1 MISRLRLPAF
11 LLLVLTACF
20 TSLPQANA
28 FTPPG
33 GSITSPNNTTFTV
46 GSVGN
51 FTVTTSG
58 FVVAIARPLSSPPA
72 VLFSTLTPLPSGI
85 TLNPLTGVMSGTPV
99 LPGVYTFT
107 IQATSRVV
115 APPPAFAPNAPGGGT
130 VTQAFTLT
138 VNPLVESVGSTAPSY
153 PVTVTFSVAGTV
165 ASTNVLTQGSPNLDF
180 TDAGSDTCA
189 DTSYSVGNTCVVNV
203 KFAPT
208 TAGLRLGAVVL
219 EDASGN
225 VLATAYTG
233 GIGSGPQVA
242 VPGIISTVA
251 GIGGFGYGGDNGLA
265 TAATLGAPS
274 GIAFDGAGNMYIAD
288 AGINDIRKVAAGTGI
303 ITTIAGTGTPDY
315 AGDDGPAINAD
326 LNAPSGVALDGAGNL
341 YIADFSNNRIR
352 KVVLSTG
359 VITTYAGTGNDGY
372 SGDNGPATSADFSE
386 PFGVAVDVAG
396 NLYIADLSNSV
407 IRKVTA
413 STGVITGIA
422 GNHSYGYSGDGG
434 PATSAAIGFPTAIA
448 LDAAGNVYI
457 GDSFHN
463 VVRKIDAVTGVISPV
478 AGNATLGYSG
488 DSGPATSAQLAEPF
502 GLTVDAAGDIYIAD
516 IGNLVIRE
524 VNGATGVIST
534 VAGNGQYTDI
544 GVPLGDGGLATNAT
558 FNFYWGGVALDA
570 SGNLYI
576 ADYGNERVRKVTVT
590 TGAANFPTTTNV
602 GATDGTDGT
611 VSVPVTNIGN
621 ADLNFTA
628 LSFASDFPAGSGGTE
643 CAVGTA
649 VTSGNSC
656 NLPITFAPLQGGSLS
671 ETLNLVDNAGNG
683 TPAGTQTVS
692 LTGTGIKL
700 TPVETVSFSSNP
712 LAVGNDETVTV
723 TLAGTGATPTGTV
736 RFVVNSTPQAPVA
749 LVGGQATLQLTA
761 PAAGPYVI
769 TAYYSGDSSYLSS
782 TAKKGL
788 TVLKL
793 SPTDTLVATP
803 SPAVLGSLVTVTF
816 TVPTI
821 AGIAPTGKVKLSG
834 ASATAQTLTLTNG
847 VATYQTS
854 SLGVGNHALI
864 ATYSGDANYTS
875 SRLTATAVVS
885 KATSTTSV
893 VSSNSPQV
901 QKTAVTFTAT
911 ATGSVAG
918 VTPTGTMQFYID
930 SVLVGT
936 KALVG
941 GQASYTTKALLTGRH
956 PVYAVYSGDS
966 HYTGS
971 TSSTITQGTL

>member
-1 MISRLRLPAF
+1 MSFRPRLSLVALFLVAVFCTLLPQ
-11 LLLVLTACF
+11 TASGVGYSVSF
-20 TSLPQANA
+20 TSANNA
-28 FTPPG
+28 
-33 GSITSPNNTTFTV
+33 TFTV
-46 GSVGN
+46 GSAGT
-51 FTVTTSG
+51 FSVTTTG
-58 FVVAIARPLSSPPA
+58 NGVPT
-72 VLFSTLTPLPSGI
+72 FSALTPLPSWL
-85 TLNPLTGVMSGTPV
+85 TLNAGSGLLSGTPV

-107 IQATSRVV
+107 LRAIVGTGS
-115 APPPAFAPNAPGGGT
+115 APPGRFAPDGPVGGAT
-130 VTQAFTLT
+130 ATQVFTLT
-138 VNPLVESVGSTAPSY
+138 VNPLIENVGSAAPSY
-153 PVTVTFSVAGTV
+153 PVTVTFANSATLASV
-165 ASTNVLTQGSPNLDF
+165 NVLTLGTPNLDF
-180 TDAGSDTCA
+180 TEASDSCSLLSHPPG
-189 DTSYSVGNTCVVNV
+189 DTCVVNV
-203 KFAPT
+203 VFKPT
-208 TAGLRLGAVVL
+208 TTGLRPGAVVL

-225 VLATAYTG
+225 VVGIAYIG

-242 VPGIISTVA
+242 LPGMIS
-251 GIGGFGYGGDNGLA
+251 
-265 TAATLGAPS
+265 
-274 GIAFDGAGNMYIAD
+274 
-288 AGINDIRKVAAGTGI
+288 
-303 ITTIAGTGTPDY
+303 TIAGTGASGNT
-315 AGDDGPAINAD
+315 GDGGLATNAT
-326 LNAPSGVALDGAGNL
+326 LSFPRGMALDGAGNL
-341 YIADFSNNRIR
+341 YIADYGSSVVRKITASSGLISTVAGDGTSGYTGDGGPATSAELKAPIWVALDGAGNLYISDLSSNVIR
-352 KVVLSTG
+352 KVTASTG
-359 VITTYAGTGNDGY
+359 IITTVAGNGTPTY
-372 SGDNGPATSADFSE
+372 SGDNGAATSASLYF
-386 PFGVAVDVAG
+386 PAGLALDVAG
-396 NLYIADLSNSV
+396 NLYIADEYNSAV
-407 IRKVTA
+407 RKVTA
-413 STGVITGIA
+413 STGVITTVA
-422 GNHSYGYSGDGG
+422 GTGGFGYSGDGG
-434 PATSAAIGFPTAIA
+434 A
-448 LDAAGNVYI
+448 
-457 GDSFHN
+457 
-463 VVRKIDAVTGVISPV
+463 
-478 AGNATLGYSG
+478 
-488 DSGPATSAQLAEPF
+488 ATSAQLARP
-502 GLTVDAAGDIYIAD
+502 I
-516 IGNLVIRE
+516 
-524 VNGATGVIST
+524 
-534 VAGNGQYTDI
+534 
-544 GVPLGDGGLATNAT
+544 
-558 FNFYWGGVALDA
+558 GVALDA
-570 SGNLYI
+570 TGNLYLADSSSGTVRKVTASTGVISAVAGTGTSGYSGDGGAATSAQLNHPAGIAVDGAGDLFIADYTNNVIRKVAAGSGIITTAVGTGNHGYAGDGGSATNAELWVPTDVILDSAGNLYI
-576 ADYGNERVRKVTVT
+576 SDTVNSVVREVNVI
-590 TGAANFPTTTNV
+590 AASVNFPTATNI

-628 LSFASDFPAGSGGTE
+628 LSFASDFPEGSDGTD

-656 NLPITFAPLQGGSLS
+656 NLPITFAPLQAGALS
-671 ETLNLVDNAGNG
+671 ETLTLADNALNG
-683 TPAGTQTVS
+683 APTGTQTVA
-692 LTGTGIKL
+692 LTGTGVKI

-723 TLAGTGATPTGTV
+723 TLAGSGATPTGTV
-736 RFVVNSTPQAPVA
+736 RFVVNSTLQAPVA

-782 TAKKGL
+782 VAKKGL

-821 AGIAPTGKVKLSG
+821 AGIAPTGTVKLSG
-834 ASATAQTLTLTNG
+834 ASATAQTLTLTDG

-956 PVYAVYSGDS
+956 PVYAVYLGDS

-971 TSSTITQGTL
+971 TSTTIIQGTL

>member
-1 MISRLRLPAF
+1 MSFRSRLSLVT
-11 LLLVLTACF
+11 LLVVAVFCTLLPQTASGVGYSVSF
-20 TSLPQANA
+20 TSANHA
-28 FTPPG
+28 
-33 GSITSPNNTTFTV
+33 TFTV
-46 GSVGN
+46 GSAGT
-51 FTVTTSG
+51 FSVTTTG
-58 FVVAIARPLSSPPA
+58 NGVPT
-72 VLFSTLTPLPSGI
+72 FSALTPLPSWL
-85 TLNPLTGVMSGTPV
+85 TLNAGSGLLSGTPV

-107 IQATSRVV
+107 LKASVGTGA
-115 APPPAFAPNAPGGGT
+115 APPGGFSPAGPVGGASA
-130 VTQAFTLT
+130 TQVFTLT
-138 VNPLVESVGSTAPSY
+138 VNPLVESVGSAAPSY
-153 PVTVTFSVAGTV
+153 PVTVTFSSAGTL
-165 ASTNVLTQGSPNLDF
+165 ASTNVLTQGSPNRDF
-180 TDAGSDTCA
+180 TDTSDSCSLLPHPQG
-189 DTSYSVGNTCVVNV
+189 DTCVVNV

-208 TAGLRLGAVVL
+208 TAGQRLGAVVL

-225 VLATAYTG
+225 VLGTTYIAA
-233 GIGSGPQVA
+233 IGSGPQVA

-251 GIGGFGYGGDNGLA
+251 GDGNPGMDTG
-265 TAATLGAPS
+265 AATGDTLYCPDAM
-274 GIAFDGAGNMYIAD
+274 AFDGAGNMYIAD
-288 AGINDIRKVAAGTGI
+288 YCNNEVRKVEAGTGT
-303 ITTIAGTGTPDY
+303 ITTIAGIGSPAYTGDN
-315 AGDDGPAINAD
+315 GPATSAE
-326 LNAPSGVALDGAGNL
+326 LYAPSSVALDGAGNL
-341 YIADFSNNRIR
+341 YIADLGNGVVR

-359 VITTYAGTGNDGY
+359 VITTYAGTGVLAYTGDG
-372 SGDNGPATSADFSE
+372 GLATSAAFNA
-386 PFGVAVDVAG
+386 PYRVAVDVAG
-396 NLYIADLSNSV
+396 NLYVADLYNQV
-407 IRKVTA
+407 VRKITA
-413 STGVITGIA
+413 STGVVTRFA
-422 GNHSYGYSGDGG
+422 GNATNGYTGNGGQAIDAELSY
-434 PATSAAIGFPTAIA
+434 PIGLA
-448 LDAAGNVYI
+448 LDTAGDLYI
-457 GDSFHN
+457 VEALNN
-463 VVRKIDAVTGVISPV
+463 VVRKVDASTGVISLV
-478 AGNATLGYSG
+478 AGNNTAGYTG
-488 DSGPATSAQLAEPF
+488 DAGPATSAQLNEP
-502 GLTVDAAGDIYIAD
+502 LDVAVDAAGDLYIVDSNNNA
-516 IGNLVIRE
+516 IRE
-524 VNGATGVIST
+524 VNAATGVITT
-534 VAGNGQYTDI
+534 VAGDGDYT
-544 GVPLGDGGLATNAT
+544 GPSNPVGDGGLATNAS
-558 FNFYWGGVALDA
+558 FSLGGFGGVAVDA

-576 ADYGNERVRKVTVT
+576 GDFFNSRVREVTVT
-590 TGAANFPTTTNV
+590 TGAAKFPTPTNV
-602 GATDGTDGT
+602 GATDSTDGT
-611 VSVPVTNIGN
+611 VSVPVNNIGN

-628 LSFASDFPAGSGGTE
+628 LSFASDFPEGSGGTE